1 MISKITVL
9 YGLIGIILGYTIPYL
24 SFRIMEYK
32 KGKGNVNSSKIAL
45 YSKIFKVFLSL
56 SSCGVWMFI
65 ALNVNDLFVGL
76 LIGILIILG
85 LIIIF
90 IDIQIRIIPNELV
103 IALAVVG
110 IIFQL
115 YSYGLLSMMIAI
127 VCMVVMMGV
136 FTSAASFVGFGKVG
150 AGDVKLSGAMGLA
163 LGYPLVITAVEI
175 MAIVLLVYITIG
187 FVIKKIFLSTML
199 PLAPFMISGFIF
211 ALITLL
217 F

>member
-1 MISKITVL
+1 
-9 YGLIGIILGYTIPYL
+9 
-24 SFRIMEYK
+24 
-32 KGKGNVNSSKIAL
+32 
-45 YSKIFKVFLSL
+45 
-56 SSCGVWMFI
+56 MFI

-136 FTSAASFVGFGKVG
+136 FTSAAGFVGFGQVG